1 MNIVLKAT
9 RTKACLPKNKDKVMN
24 SMERVIAN
32 NDIVKWSNTQN
43 RCDPIELK
51 LQNIDSS
58 SCIQGLCP
66 NRPLEDKP
74 SQVCQELEF
83 PTDWAIDLINKKIVE
98 NPTNDHLNK
107 QQVSLSH

>member
-1 MNIVLKAT
+1 
-9 RTKACLPKNKDKVMN
+9 
-24 SMERVIAN
+24 MERVITN

-74 SQVCQELEF
+74 SQVCQ
-83 PTDWAIDLINKKIVE
+83 
-98 NPTNDHLNK
+98 
-107 QQVSLSH
+107 